1 MSDQQNRNPEHN
13 DPQKPVPA
21 KKPDIQP
28 SQPVPMQQKE
38 QVPTGLPKGPQS
50 EQEKHDQEHKKQ
62 A

>member
-1 MSDQQNRNPEHN
+1 VADQQNRTPEHN
-13 DPQKPVPA
+13 DPQKPMPA

-28 SQPVPMQQKE
+28 GQPVQQQKE
-38 QVPTGLPKGPQS
+38 QVPAGLPKNPQT